1 MTPIFMQRPRPD
13 NQLLVVFWLRNGT
26 VRYVTSHTYTYRE
39 MGNRESAPKSLDDRK
54 EEKAAVVTAHAESYQ
69 ESAEAD
75 VPKAEKLS
83 NERKEFGIG
92 KKVVYSLNVTL
103 SCTEDG
109 TKREREL
116 GLTRIPV
123 AIADLQDQIQ
133 EQFNIPVFDQKLTFG
148 PTVLSAKESLQS
160 YSLRNGDNIT
170 VEYSSE
176 ADVKPMLDMV
186 GYLKRT
192 LAFLES
198 VEPQLVLFP
207 ISRELQV
214 QLQQGIDVAQIDY
227 FDNIF
232 RSCAQERKKKI
243 ANSLLFINGG
253 GLTLLQ
259 RLHSAILKYPF
270 KTMPLHVQLLES
282 GMNQML
288 WRLSSTTETEAA
300 VHEELK
306 LDNIVRSL
314 FRVTAVPNAAIF
326 PPKNPYTDQLG
337 DIQMQV
343 IHNLLTFS
351 TACLSW

>member
-1 MTPIFMQRPRPD
+1 
-13 NQLLVVFWLRNGT
+13 
-26 VRYVTSHTYTYRE
+26 
-39 MGNRESAPKSLDDRK
+39 MGNRESAPKSLDDHK
-54 EEKAAVVTAHAESYQ
+54 EQNAAVVTAHEESHQ

-75 VPKAEKLS
+75 VPKVEKLS
-83 NERKEFGIG
+83 NERKEFGKG

-116 GLTRIPV
+116 GLTWIPV
-123 AIADLQDQIQ
+123 TIADLQDQIQ
-133 EQFNIPVFDQKLTFG
+133 EQFNIAVFDQKLKFG
-148 PTVLSAKESLQS
+148 PSVLSAKESLQS

-176 ADVKPMLDMV
+176 ADVKPILDIV
-186 GYLKRT
+186 SYLKTT

-198 VEPQLVLFP
+198 VEPQLLLFP

-214 QLQQGIDVAQIDY
+214 QLQLGINVAQIDN
-227 FDNIF
+227 FVNIY
-232 RSCAQERKKKI
+232 RSCAQERKKQI

-288 WRLSSTTETEAA
+288 WTLSSNTETEAA
-300 VHEELK
+300 VLKELK

-314 FRVTAVPNAAIF
+314 FRLTVVPNAAIL
-326 PPKNPYTDQLG
+326 PPRNPYTEQQG

-343 IHNLLTFS
+343 IHNLLTNS
-351 TACLSW
+351 TACLSWWVVYHLW

>member
-1 MTPIFMQRPRPD
+1 
-13 NQLLVVFWLRNGT
+13 
-26 VRYVTSHTYTYRE
+26 
-39 MGNRESAPKSLDDRK
+39 MGNRESGTNNQNDLKGQNAAAATINTKSHQEIAR
-54 EEKAAVVTAHAESYQ
+54 AV
-69 ESAEAD
+69 
-75 VPKAEKLS
+75 EKLS
-83 NERKEFGIG
+83 KERKG

-109 TKREREL
+109 TKGEREL
-116 GLTRIPV
+116 GLTWIPV
-123 AIADLQDQIQ
+123 TIADLQDQIQ

-176 ADVKPMLDMV
+176 ADVKPILDILS
-186 GYLKRT
+186 YLKST

-198 VEPQLVLFP
+198 VEPQLLLFP
-207 ISRELQV
+207 ISRELQA
-214 QLQQGIDVAQIDY
+214 QLRQGIDVAQIDN
-227 FDNIF
+227 FVNIY
-232 RSCAQERKKKI
+232 RSCAQERKKHI
-243 ANSLLFINGG
+243 ANSLFFINGG

-259 RLHSAILKYPF
+259 RLHSALLKYPF
-270 KTMPLHVQLLES
+270 KTMPLHLQLLEG

-288 WRLSSTTETEAA
+288 WMLSNYTETEAA
-300 VHEELK
+300 VLKELK

-314 FRVTAVPNAAIF
+314 FRVTAVPNAAILS
-326 PPKNPYTDQLG
+326 PRNPYTDQLG

-351 TACLSW
+351 TGCLSWSVECLYIHE